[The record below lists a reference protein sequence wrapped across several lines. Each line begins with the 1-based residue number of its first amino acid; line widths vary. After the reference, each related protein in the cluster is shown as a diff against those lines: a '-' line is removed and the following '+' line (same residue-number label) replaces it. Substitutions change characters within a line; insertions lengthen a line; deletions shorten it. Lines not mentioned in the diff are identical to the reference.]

1 MYRNPANYNGDL
13 SDYNSLKKQRNNS
26 EIIKKYSS
34 KKLKTEPTELQKY
47 YEYLTY
53 QQPILDE
60 INYTAEKVK
69 TENIKKQK
77 EDFEFLEKLKEERE
91 KKMKGVID
99 KTETKTE
106 KERIKETL
114 FEPEQTSID
123 LNPSFQTENEL
134 ELEIRD
140 KEDTDYGEAIV
151 LDLDAGKPTSKE
163 NKLLLEDTKNA
174 LFYNQPLLLEDNT
187 AKGKKKYEEALKK
200 YGISTDISD
209 LMNRPIIKSQPK
221 NTKRQQ
227 NIDFYTNI
235 SVDLPI
241 KTDLQRRDI
250 KNEEPIILER
260 RKEKR
265 LTDKERAVA
274 KQEAIQERK
283 KEKISKKE
291 SSTIASQADTEY
303 ANIPRNKINVGRPKG
318 SKNQPKKTLDIRPT
332 TLNL

>member
-13 SDYNSLKKQRNNS
+13 SDYNSLKNQRNNS

-47 YEYLTY
+47 YEFLTY

-60 INYTAEKVK
+60 INYTAEKLK
-69 TENIKKQK
+69 TENIKKKK

-114 FEPEQTSID
+114 FEPEQTSLD
-123 LNPSFQTENEL
+123 LTPSFQTENEL

-140 KEDTDYGEAIV
+140 RENIDYGDAIV
-151 LDLDAGKPTSKE
+151 LDLDAGKPTSKK
-163 NKLLLEDTKNA
+163 NKKLLEDTKNA

-200 YGISTDISD
+200 YGISTDLSD

-221 NTKRQQ
+221 PTKRQQ
-227 NIDFYTNI
+227 NIDFYANI
-235 SVDLPI
+235 AVDLPI

-250 KNEEPIILER
+250 KNEEPIILGER
-260 RKEKR
+260 
-265 LTDKERAVA
+265 
-274 KQEAIQERK
+274 
-283 KEKISKKE
+283 KEKISKKA

-303 ANIPRNKINVGRPKG
+303 AIIPINKRNVGRPKG
-318 SKNQPKKTLDIRPT
+318 SKNQPKRTLDIRRT

>member
-13 SDYNSLKKQRNNS
+13 SDYNSLKNQRNNS

-114 FEPEQTSID
+114 FEPQQISLD
-123 LNPSFQTENEL
+123 LTPSFQTENEL
-134 ELEIRD
+134 EYPQEEKKQFTKDLGFD
-140 KEDTDYGEAIV
+140 LGFDFSDLFSDVATDNSE
-151 LDLDAGKPTSKE
+151 E
-163 NKLLLEDTKNA
+163 
-174 LFYNQPLLLEDNT
+174 LFQLYNREEEK
-187 AKGKKKYEEALKK
+187 AKKKALKK
-200 YGISTDISD
+200 ELIEQ
-209 LMNRPIIKSQPK
+209 NKEF
-221 NTKRQQ
+221 KRQ
-227 NIDFYTNI
+227 
-235 SVDLPI
+235 
-241 KTDLQRRDI
+241 
-250 KNEEPIILER
+250 ER
-260 RKEKR
+260 EEKR
-265 LTDKERAVA
+265 LERERLKQYQKE
-274 KQEAIQERK
+274 QK
-283 KEKISKKE
+283 KIEKEFSKFVSEKKSKK
-291 SSTIASQADTEY
+291 
-303 ANIPRNKINVGRPKG
+303 
-318 SKNQPKKTLDIRPT
+318 
-332 TLNL
+332 

>member
-53 QQPILDE
+53 QQSILDE
-60 INYTAEKVK
+60 INYTAEKLK
-69 TENIKKQK
+69 TENIKKKK

-91 KKMKGVID
+91 EKMKGGID
-99 KTETKTE
+99 KTEKKTE

-114 FEPEQTSID
+114 FEPEQTSLD
-123 LNPSFQTENEL
+123 LTTSFQTENEL
-134 ELEIRD
+134 EFEIRD
-140 KEDTDYGEAIV
+140 RENIDYGDAIV
-151 LDLDAGKPTSKE
+151 LDLDAGKPT
-163 NKLLLEDTKNA
+163 NKKNRLLLEDTKNA

-200 YGISTDISD
+200 YGISTGISD

-221 NTKRQQ
+221 LTKRQQ

-235 SVDLPI
+235 AVDLPI
-241 KTDLQRRDI
+241 KTNLQRRDI
-250 KNEEPIILER
+250 KNEEPIILGR
-260 RKEKR
+260 RKVKR
-265 LTDKERAVA
+265 LTEQERAVA

-283 KEKISKKE
+283 KEEIN
-291 SSTIASQADTEY
+291 STIASQADTEY
-303 ANIPRNKINVGRPKG
+303 AIVPINKGKVGRPLG
-318 SKNQPKKTLDIRPT
+318 SKNKPKNTLDIRPT